1 MSSAAPIE
9 VQFAAEDENS
19 LGAILRARWEALK
32 GGDVGSLP
40 VIIGIIG
47 IGLYFTFQTEYW
59 LRARMSSG
67 VPARTTHVEE
77 REHSIV

>member
-47 IGLYFTFQTEYW
+47 IGLYFTFQTDIFF
-59 LRARMSSG
+59 SSVNFINLIG
-67 VPARTTHVEE
+67 QLAGPR
-77 REHSIV
+77 